1 MDNNS
6 EIKYIQTCL
15 ALAEVRLNRGPGSEW
30 TSYDFEKVSDAIA
43 EATGVTLSVTT
54 LKRLWGKVKYNNI
67 PATTTLN
74 ALAQFAGYTDWRTF
88 KLQQTPLSAVAATT
102 IQAPVF
108 HEPAPESQGTVPALL
123 KRSSWKYWLLA
134 LIPLLGIFYLVLLS
148 NGKPGIPLNIAA
160 FQFSSNK
167 IKTNGVPNSV
177 IFNYDAAAAGSNDSV
192 FISQSWD
199 VSRKM
204 PVSRDEKT
212 YSSIYYEPGYF
223 RAKLIINKQIVKE
236 HDLMISSGGWLA
248 MVLNKNTS
256 PVYFKSDEVLKDSFV
271 DVSEALLSH
280 YNIPLLPAP
289 PALRIYNVQDLG
301 DFKNDDFTFET
312 TLKSGFHQ
320 GAAACQ
326 HVSVLLLCKNDVFMV
341 PLCAKGCV
349 GDITMWVAGTYVNS
363 KKSDLS
369 RFGCDLDQWVTLRI
383 EAHNRHV
390 RFLVNGVTACEVNTT
405 HPPTDIVGLQYRFEG
420 TGAVKDTWLRKGDR
434 LVTF

>member
-160 FQFSSNK
+160 F
-167 IKTNGVPNSV
+167 NS
-177 IFNYDAAAAGSNDSV
+177 AAT
-192 FISQSWD
+192 
-199 VSRKM
+199 R
-204 PVSRDEKT
+204 
-212 YSSIYYEPGYF
+212 
-223 RAKLIINKQIVKE
+223 
-236 HDLMISSGGWLA
+236 
-248 MVLNKNTS
+248 
-256 PVYFKSDEVLKDSFV
+256 
-271 DVSEALLSH
+271 
-280 YNIPLLPAP
+280 
-289 PALRIYNVQDLG
+289 
-301 DFKNDDFTFET
+301 
-312 TLKSGFHQ
+312 
-320 GAAACQ
+320 
-326 HVSVLLLCKNDVFMV
+326 
-341 PLCAKGCV
+341 
-349 GDITMWVAGTYVNS
+349 
-363 KKSDLS
+363 
-369 RFGCDLDQWVTLRI
+369 
-383 EAHNRHV
+383 
-390 RFLVNGVTACEVNTT
+390 
-405 HPPTDIVGLQYRFEG
+405 
-420 TGAVKDTWLRKGDR
+420 
-434 LVTF
+434 